1 MRRPQPDEVE
11 RAADDHTRLFAH
23 LAKPGVRG
31 ALARIDATTRR
42 DPDLAT
48 VPEPEAQ
55 QQDTVEGIEDQHAAD
70 AARLQSGLAHQRSL
84 A

>member
-1 MRRPQPDEVE
+1 ME
-11 RAADDHTRLFAH
+11 RATDYHTRLFAH

-31 ALARIDATTRR
+31 ALARIDATTWR

-48 VPEPEAQ
+48 VPEAEAQ

-70 AARLQSGLAHQRSL
+70 ATRPQGGLAHQRTL